1 MNQLR
6 PIKAYIKD
14 IKSEAEEVK
23 TYTLFAEC
31 SFVAKPGQFN
41 MVGYPGV
48 GEAPISL
55 SSVVR
60 NGCFEHTV
68 KAVGRVTNF
77 LNSLKKGD
85 ELHFRGPYGRGW
97 PLNDARGRDILL
109 IAGGVGLAP
118 IRPVVQMILN
128 KRDLFNDVSLIY
140 GARNEKN
147 ILFTNE
153 FDGWEKGISLY
164 LTVDE
169 VLYLPPESP
178 LSGRGSNPSL
188 SPLSKVGSKGGWQY
202 HTGLVTDLLDKIKIN
217 PDNTVAFVCGP
228 EIMMRFICRGLIMM
242 GIAPSRIYV
251 SLERRMRCGIAHC
264 GHCQHFGLFIC
275 KDGPVF
281 SYKEVKGLPD
291 GLL

>member
-1 MNQLR
+1 MNQLK
-6 PIKAYIKD
+6 PVKAYIKD
-14 IKSEAEEVK
+14 ITSEAEEVK
-23 TYTLFAEC
+23 TYTLFTDC

-77 LNSLKKGD
+77 LNNLEKGD

-97 PLNDARGRDILL
+97 PLNEARGGDILL

-153 FDGWEKGISLY
+153 FDGWEKRISLY

-169 VLYLPPESP
+169 VLHHSHESP
-178 LSGRGSNPSL
+178 LF
-188 SPLSKVGSKGGWQY
+188 KGGWQY
-202 HTGLVTDLLDKIKIN
+202 RTGLVTDLLDKIKIN
-217 PDNTVAFVCGP
+217 PDNTIAFVCGP

-264 GHCQHFGLFIC
+264 GHCQHFGLFVC

-291 GLL
+291 GML

>member
-1 MNQLR
+1 MNQLK
-6 PIKAYIKD
+6 PVKAYIKD
-14 IKSEAEEVK
+14 IKLEAEEVK
-23 TYTLFAEC
+23 TYTLFTEY

-55 SSVVR
+55 SSIVR
-60 NGCFEHTV
+60 NGCFEHTI

-77 LNSLKKGD
+77 LNNLGKGD
-85 ELHFRGPYGRGW
+85 EMYFRGPYGRGW
-97 PLNDARGRDILL
+97 PLNEARGGDILL

-140 GARNEKN
+140 GARSEKN

-169 VLYLPPESP
+169 VLQHPPQSSLAKE
-178 LSGRGSNPSL
+178 GTIPSL
-188 SPLSKVGSKGGWQY
+188 FPLKKGGSKGVLQY

-217 PDNTVAFVCGP
+217 PGNTVAFICGP
-228 EIMMRFICRGLIMM
+228 EIMMRFICRGLLMM
-242 GIAPSRIYV
+242 GVASSRIYV

-264 GHCQHFGLFIC
+264 GHCQHFGLFVC

-291 GLL
+291 GIL

>member
-1 MNQLR
+1 MNRLKPQ
-6 PIKAYIKD
+6 KAYIKD
-14 IKSEAEEVK
+14 IKPEAEEVK
-23 TYTLFAEC
+23 TYTLVVEKFFKAT
-31 SFVAKPGQFN
+31 PGQFN

-55 SSVVR
+55 SSVVQ
-60 NGCFEHTV
+60 NGCFEHTI

-77 LNSLKKGD
+77 LNGLEKGD
-85 ELHFRGPYGRGW
+85 ELLFRGPYGKGW
-97 PLNDARGRDILL
+97 PLNEARGRDILL

-169 VLYLPPESP
+169 VLQHP
-178 LSGRGSNPSL
+178 LG
-188 SPLSKVGSKGGWQY
+188 KGGFKGGVFHRNKTWQ
-202 HTGLVTDLLDKIKIN
+202 HHIGLVTDLLDKITIK
-217 PDNTVAFVCGP
+217 PENTFAFVCGP
-228 EIMMRFICRGLIMM
+228 EIMMRFICRGLLMM
-242 GIAPSRIYV
+242 GIAPLRIYV
-251 SLERRMRCGIAHC
+251 SLERRMKCGIAHC
-264 GHCQHFGLFIC
+264 GHCQHFGLFVC

-281 SYKEVKGLPD
+281 SYKEVRGLPD

>member
-1 MNQLR
+1 MNQLK

-14 IKSEAEEVK
+14 IKLEAEEVK
-23 TYTLFAEC
+23 TYTLIAEY

-48 GEAPISL
+48 CEAPISL
-55 SSVVR
+55 SSIVR
-60 NGCFEHTV
+60 NDCFEHTI

-77 LNSLKKGD
+77 LNSLEKGD

-97 PLNDARGRDILL
+97 PLNEARGRDILL

-118 IRPVVQMILN
+118 IRPVVQTTLN

-153 FDGWEKGISLY
+153 FNGWEKGISLY

-169 VLYLPPESP
+169 VLHHLPESP
-178 LSGRGSNPSL
+178 LARRGSNPSL
-188 SPLSKVGSKGGWQY
+188 FPLSKGESKGGWQY
-202 HTGLVTDLLDKIKIN
+202 HIGLVTDLLDKIKIN

-242 GIAPSRIYV
+242 GIIPSRIYV

-264 GHCQHFGLFIC
+264 GHCQHFGLFVC

-281 SYKEVKGLPD
+281 SYKEVKGLSD
-291 GLL
+291 GVL